1 MTTKLTDKKT
11 EERFYSVNRV
21 LLAEDS
27 GDVSD
32 VEVLRAGIIRDR
44 GLKIS
49 EQMLNDFINNFEN
62 GSYGTDLMVNLDH
75 RGGEAA
81 GWIKKLFLDPMDKS
95 RLMATIEWT
104 KLGVEKIKDK
114 LYKFVSAE
122 FSTKYPHHKTGKLVD
137 NVFSG
142 LALTNTPAL
151 KGQSP
156 IALSEDIEI
165 TNNGTMKWIEDLKA
179 RSFVSKDMKEV
190 ARSMFNALSEEVQ
203 AENKEGMEAVEAK
216 PEVDPVVAEAEAKA
230 AEEKA
235 AAEKAE
241 AEKKAAEEA
250 AKAAE
255 GKTAEQLSVKLMEIT
270 TQLSAAQAEKAEL
283 KERLD
288 KRDLSEKFEKKVML
302 SHERTT
308 GMTKDS
314 MNEFVSF
321 MSALSEEQ
329 REKAMALFAKVK
341 TVSLEEIGS
350 ADAEEV
356 KTEEGKVDAAADL
369 AEAQKM
375 SEKNGKNPAEN
386 LMEIYSKRNA
396 K

>member
-1 MTTKLTDKKT
+1 MNQK
-11 EERFYSVNRV
+11 FFSVNRV
-21 LLAEDS
+21 ALAEDS
-27 GDVSD
+27 GDSSD
-32 VEVLRAGIIRDR
+32 IEVLRAGIIRDR

-49 EQMLNDFINNFEN
+49 KGMLSDFIKNYQD
-62 GSYGTDLMVNLDH
+62 GVYGTDLMVNLDH

-81 GWIKKLFLDPMDKS
+81 GWIKNLFLDPADES
-95 RLMATIEWT
+95 RLMATVEWT
-104 KLGVEKIKDK
+104 KLGIEKIKDK

-122 FSTKYPHHKTGKLVD
+122 FSTKYPHHKTGKLMD

-179 RSFVSKDMKEV
+179 RSFVGKDMKEV

-203 AENKEGMEAVEAK
+203 AENKEGMEAIEAK
-216 PEVDPVVAEAEAKA
+216 PEVDPVVTEAEAKA

-255 GKTAEQLSVKLMEIT
+255 GKTAEQLSEKLVQTT
-270 TQLSAAQAEKAEL
+270 TQLSAIQAENAKL

-288 KRDLSEKFEKKVML
+288 KRDLSEKFEKQIML
-302 SHERTT
+302 SAQHTT

-314 MNEFVSF
+314 MGDFISF
-321 MSALSEEQ
+321 MTSLSEEQ

-350 ADAEEV
+350 TDAEEV
-356 KTEEGKVDAAADL
+356 KTEEGKVDAVADL
-369 AEAQKM
+369 AEAQKL
-375 SEKNGKNPAEN
+375 SEQNKKSVSEN